1 MGSGPII
8 GFSIQVLV
16 GQKYREPG
24 DLSTAFSAFFSFCEN
39 DGSPISPALASYFL
53 SRACMC
59 NGVLEF

>member
-24 DLSTAFSAFFSFCEN
+24 NFSTAFSAFFF
-39 DGSPISPALASYFL
+39 FL
-53 SRACMC
+53 
-59 NGVLEF
+59 